1 MATEIRVV
9 LNGITGKVG
18 SVIANNLREPDI
30 KIVAGVSRRQKGLF
44 TTSDGGKIRLYG
56 SLEAALVENQAR
68 VVLDFTNAEACAEA
82 FSVAC
87 EMHRNFVSGTS
98 GLPDPFLQTMREAA
112 ESLQLGVAW
121 IPNFSVG
128 AVAMMFASEIM
139 ARFAETA
146 DVFEGHHELKKD
158 APSGT
163 AIQTARRIA
172 AVKPF
177 HRYLAQ
183 KTIVPGVQGGEI
195 DGVGIY
201 SQRIPGLMADQTVV
215 FGAQGQTFGVWHHAA
230 SRECYIPAVA
240 LVLREVLHLK
250 GFVTGLEFFLGLSHA
265 SAFAVH

>member
-18 SVIANNLREPDI
+18 TVVANNLREPDI
-30 KIVAGVSRRQKGLF
+30 KIVAGISRQRSGLY
-44 TTSDGGKIRLYG
+44 TTSDGKEIPLYT
-56 SLEAALVENQAR
+56 SIEAAIAETHAA
-68 VVLDFTNAEACAEA
+68 VVLDFTNAEGCAQA
-82 FSVAC
+82 FRTTC
-87 EMHRNFVSGTS
+87 DMHAEFVSGTS
-98 GLPDPFLQTMREAA
+98 GLSDAFLRAMREAA

-146 DVFEGHHELKKD
+146 DVLEGHHELKKD

-215 FGAQGQTFGVWHHAA
+215 FGAQGQTFGAWHHAA